1 MGVCSR
7 LYRLVTDCGS
17 CRCFQ
22 PTLPPCGCG
31 GRLVSVPLWRLVW
44 WCVAAQHLSVRFPA
58 LTPASSGSL
67 LDDLLVAEDAR
78 AEEGMVGDI
87 VEPLSSMADLST
99 PAWKVRSKCR
109 RSHADETCLS
119 ADPPCRMSDIPA
131 VARRFTGVAGGCRAA
146 ACAGISASSTAAY
159 SRVDSCPCITPC
171 CCSSEL
177 RYGSRAL
184 VAIMLASQRAR
195 RYPWPDNTYPTLQ
208 A

>member
-44 WCVAAQHLSVRFPA
+44 RCVAAQHLSVRFPA

-119 ADPPCRMSDIPA
+119 ADPPCECLTYPRWRAGLQAWLADVAPQRAQASPPQAPPPTVVSTPVPA
-131 VARRFTGVAGGCRAA
+131 SPPVAA
-146 ACAGISASSTAAY
+146 APSSGTA
-159 SRVDSCPCITPC
+159 
-171 CCSSEL
+171 
-177 RYGSRAL
+177 
-184 VAIMLASQRAR
+184 LARS
-195 RYPWPDNTYPTLQ
+195 
-208 A
+208 

>member
-7 LYRLVTDCGS
+7 LYGLVTDCGS

-44 WCVAAQHLSVRFPA
+44 WCVAARRLSVRFPA

-119 ADPPCRMSDIPA
+119 ADPPCECLTTRGGAPFYRRGWRMS
-131 VARRFTGVAGGCRAA
+131 RRSVRRHLRLKHRRRLQSCRLL
-146 ACAGISASSTAAY
+146 SLHH
-159 SRVDSCPCITPC
+159 PLLLQ
-171 CCSSEL
+171 L
-177 RYGSRAL
+177 RAQVRLSRARSNHARKSARTTL
-184 VAIMLASQRAR
+184 SVA
-195 RYPWPDNTYPTLQ
+195 
-208 A
+208 